1 MIVILV
7 KFKIGQILC
16 WTMLLAQTLG
26 SSACY
31 LFLIF
36 IFNKFN
42 FRIFGTY
49 SSEFAITSL
58 VIQRYFIFLLESFNV
73 LAVLAARIFLKNLNS
88 WQRQKIVTCISC
100 YRGVQCRAG
109 QGRRRRGEGAG
120 NSLWK
125 INFTSFSMLL
135 ILPVLNFHSG
145 LSAGASLMCY

>member
-1 MIVILV
+1 MIEYRFVMTVMIVILV
-7 KFKIGQILC
+7 KFKIGKILC

-58 VIQRYFIFLLESFNV
+58 VIQRYFIFLLESLNV
-73 LAVLAARIFLKNLNS
+73 LAVLAARIFLKILNS
-88 WQRQKIVTCISC
+88 
-100 YRGVQCRAG
+100 
-109 QGRRRRGEGAG
+109 
-120 NSLWK
+120 
-125 INFTSFSMLL
+125 
-135 ILPVLNFHSG
+135 
-145 LSAGASLMCY
+145 